1 MFEDPDI
8 MNEYGLSMNKQE
20 RFYAG
25 SVVRALFA
33 FHIFASFSTINFIKK
48 YIAPGKRNYLLDGT
62 FKIVPTPS
70 KLFSQLL
77 IISIEYKND
86 VSVINLIITV
96 TLHTHFYFYP
106 YLPPHF

>member
-48 YIAPGKRNYLLDGT
+48 YN